1 MKRMMQ
7 ANIKR
12 QIYQASV
19 KNVIL
24 MSAKILSSDIILA
37 ANRKR
42 NRWHDIFAMKVV
54 FSGLYFVFRAYLLI
68 FYLF

>member
-19 KNVIL
+19 KNVII

-42 NRWHDIFAMKVV
+42 NR
-54 FSGLYFVFRAYLLI
+54 
-68 FYLF
+68 